1 MTRLKTISKLF
12 LLCTIVVCSTTST
25 SCRSKIKV
33 TIHGNSMEPTYK
45 DGEIIFM
52 QLYDNNDLSI
62 ERGDILLAK
71 SPDNKIILKRCIA
84 IPLDTIYMKAG
95 FYYINSKKSN
105 LFIDS
110 FEKNTN
116 LKELQIITDFSP
128 LIIPHNNYYLSGDNV
143 LFSHDSRHFGTIH
156 ENNIIGIIKNK

>member
-95 FYYINSKKSN
+95 LSSITKIQKKATY
-105 LFIDS
+105 LLIL
-110 FEKNTN
+110 
-116 LKELQIITDFSP
+116 LKKTQI
-128 LIIPHNNYYLSGDNV
+128 
-143 LFSHDSRHFGTIH
+143 
-156 ENNIIGIIKNK
+156 